1 VLSGTQPNILL
12 LGVSR
17 IGVYTAGVET
27 TAHFSA
33 AADTSESGA
42 QDREGEEGGRGEDE
56 RVSAHTCE
64 GPFEAARTS
73 IIMHTHTHTHT
84 NVWSKDYELA
94 HA

>member
-73 IIMHTHTHTHT
+73 IIMHTHTHTH
-84 NVWSKDYELA
+84 KRME
-94 HA
+94 